1 MKKMMMAVLALG
13 MATAASAQEK
23 AVELEPRVGINLIA
37 PYESGENCM
46 FGYNIGTMVSIP
58 LTEHFYL
65 QPGISFLSCHR
76 QSSNNVSLL
85 HIPVYASYRF
95 PVKEVTWRFNLGPYA
110 QLGNDYDFG
119 ISAEIG
125 LEYNRWFGGIHA
137 YQTVIPDEMSG
148 IFGLSFGYK
157 FQIR

>member
-23 AVELEPRVGINLIA
+23 AVALEPRVGINLIA

-65 QPGISFLSCHR
+65 QPGISELSPAIQQQRQSITYSGLCFLS
-76 QSSNNVSLL
+76 
-85 HIPVYASYRF
+85 ASGERSDLAF
-95 PVKEVTWRFNLGPYA
+95 
-110 QLGNDYDFG
+110 
-119 ISAEIG
+119 
-125 LEYNRWFGGIHA
+125 
-137 YQTVIPDEMSG
+137 
-148 IFGLSFGYK
+148 
-157 FQIR
+157 

>member
-1 MKKMMMAVLALG
+1 MMMAVLALG

-65 QPGISFLSCHR
+65 QPGISFLSCHQ

-85 HIPVYASYRF
+85 HIPVYASYRL

-119 ISAEIG
+119 ISA
-125 LEYNRWFGGIHA
+125 
-137 YQTVIPDEMSG
+137 
-148 IFGLSFGYK
+148 
-157 FQIR
+157 

>member
-13 MATAASAQEK
+13 MATVASAQEK
-23 AVELEPRVGINLIA
+23 AVALEPRVGINLIA

-65 QPGISFLSCHR
+65 QPGISFLSCHQ

-85 HIPVYASYRF
+85 HIPVY
-95 PVKEVTWRFNLGPYA
+95 
-110 QLGNDYDFG
+110 D
-119 ISAEIG
+119 
-125 LEYNRWFGGIHA
+125 
-137 YQTVIPDEMSG
+137 
-148 IFGLSFGYK
+148 
-157 FQIR
+157 